1 MGRMGRTFSFILFRS
16 PHFTPNRFP
25 LHHLTGDSFQL
36 STLSLAHLV
45 DSRSVPRCGGRVHVF
60 DAFLLLESVLLQGP
74 LFLDA
79 GAKLYT
85 LSKRLPPPTS

>member
-1 MGRMGRTFSFILFRS
+1 M
-16 PHFTPNRFP
+16 
-25 LHHLTGDSFQL
+25 
-36 STLSLAHLV
+36 
-45 DSRSVPRCGGRVHVF
+45 F
-60 DAFLLLESVLLQGP
+60 DAFLLLASVLLQGP